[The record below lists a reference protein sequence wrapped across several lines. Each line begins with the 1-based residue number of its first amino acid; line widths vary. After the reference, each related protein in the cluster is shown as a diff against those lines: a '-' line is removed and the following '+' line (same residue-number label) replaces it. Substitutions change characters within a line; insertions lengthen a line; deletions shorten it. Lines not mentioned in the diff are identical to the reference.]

1 MMHGTLPTP
10 PRAAKAPRDV
20 RLDFFRGIAMFIIFI
35 AHVPSNAWVMFIP
48 AQFGFSSGAEM
59 FVFCSGIASGLAFG
73 SVFVKRGFLMGIV
86 RVGYRVWQVYWA
98 HIGLCLVV
106 GCAYFLAHSWTG
118 EDYIGRI
125 GMSWF
130 QRDPEHALP
139 SLLSLRY
146 TPAFL
151 DILPMY
157 VVLLAAIPLVIAL
170 QRLHTYLFFA
180 ASITLWAVVQVT
192 NINIGTGENHE
203 SMWFFNPFAW
213 QLLFFTGFSFSM
225 GWLPKPVFRVGPL
238 FWICLAVVIA
248 SIPVNFWAFRY
259 IYEAQPDLKL
269 WFVQYDQYAGT
280 TNEHIAR
287 YLHFLALAY
296 VVLTLVEPRRQM
308 LLSAAAKPIVLVGQQ
323 SLATFL
329 GSLALALT
337 SGILLDQIGRSW
349 YFVALVNAFGFAAI
363 LAIATVTRYVK
374 SAPWKAPLAVPVPA
388 PITKT

>member
-10 PRAAKAPRDV
+10 PRLVKAPRDV
-20 RLDFFRGIAMFIIFI
+20 RLDFFRGMAMFIIFI

-73 SVFVKRGFLMGIV
+73 SVFVKRGFLMGTV

-170 QRLHTYLFFA
+170 QKLHTCVFFA

-349 YFVALVNAFGFAAI
+349 YYVALVNGVGFAAI
-363 LAIATVTRYVK
+363 LSIATVTRYVK
-374 SAPWKAPLAVPVPA
+374 SAPWKAAPAPPVPA
-388 PITKT
+388 SITKT